1 MGLMVY
7 IEKHTVRRVDD
18 DHINYVQFEE
28 LLLLACMSEGI

>member
-7 IEKHTVRRVDD
+7 IEKHTIGSVDD

-28 LLLLACMSEGI
+28 FLLLGEGV